1 VLKIDLSTDKDGKSQ
16 MSFGFQPSDGQ
27 PDFEALFK
35 QFSEMGIDSE
45 TLAGAKSFVEN
56 MQSATSN
63 NNQNLINPSALRAIA
78 KKIIATKGDL
88 AVGLTDQQEL
98 AESIAIANTW
108 LDTEILFPA
117 ATLPTNTAWSKSIW
131 LEESLLGWQSLIEPL
146 ARGMADAL
154 ARVITS
160 ANTALP
166 IEITAQ
172 VDQSPEQQEMM
183 KQMVAKLLRSFMGT
197 LIANQLGQGIG
208 LLANSITSANDVA
221 IPLLKPDSGSHL
233 IPQNIVQWADGLGI
247 EKTQVN
253 LYLALREVAAS
264 RLFSHN
270 SWLQKYLSD
279 AITSYGQGITI
290 DVESITRQAEEAM
303 ANGEI
308 DINNPQSINI
318 ALNSGLFT
326 PEQTPAQEL
335 ALTKLEMV
343 LALIEGWIDHVI
355 SQVAAERIPSFNALI
370 ENSRRRRATN
380 SPMQQMFASLLG
392 LEISPR
398 KLRESAAFWS
408 EVKNLRGCD
417 GRDKCWEDPAFL
429 PMPKDLNNVK
439 AFLDSVTVPDDLSG
453 LI

>member
-1 VLKIDLSTDKDGKSQ
+1 
-16 MSFGFQPSDGQ
+16 MSFGFLPSDGQ

-56 MQSATSN
+56 MQSNATT
-63 NNQNLINPSALRAIA
+63 NNQNLINPASLRAIA
-78 KKIIATKGDL
+78 KKIIATKGDIP
-88 AVGLTDQQEL
+88 VGLTDQEEL
-98 AESIAIANTW
+98 AQSIAIANTW

-117 ATLPTNTAWSKSIW
+117 ATLPSNTAWSKSVW
-131 LEESLLGWQSLIEPL
+131 LEECLLGWQNLIEPL
-146 ARGMADAL
+146 ATGMADAL
-154 ARVITS
+154 ARVITNS
-160 ANTALP
+160 NTPLP
-166 IEITAQ
+166 IEIAAQ
-172 VDQSPEQQEMM
+172 VDQSPEQQEVM

-221 IPLLKPDSGSHL
+221 IPLMKADTGAHL
-233 IPQNIVQWADGLGI
+233 IPQNINEWAQGLNI
-247 EKTQVN
+247 EKSEVN

-264 RLFSHN
+264 RLFSN
-270 SWLQKYLSD
+270 NTWLPNYLRD
-279 AITSYGQGITI
+279 AISDYGQGITI

-303 ANGEI
+303 SNGEI
-308 DINNPQSINI
+308 DLNNPKSINI

-326 PEQTPAQEL
+326 PEQTPTQEL
-335 ALTKLEMV
+335 ALTKLEMA

-355 SQVAAERIPSFNALI
+355 SEVAADRIPSFNALI

-398 KLRESAAFWS
+398 KLRESASFWR

-429 PMPKDLNNVK
+429 PTPKDLSDVK